1 MIDKNITTKL
11 HFFLCFGMVISI
23 CYWANCIRG
32 KTTISR
38 KSKKCRIVC
47 WKFLFVAGSTANDR
61 IALLQAFN
69 VNEMRPRNCAL
80 LAMSFINE
88 VVNLVPKHDVFI
100 VECYPILAIMCNI
113 SERYDVNSHDFF
125 LQALIRYLM
134 GINNALQISKHT
146 HLCTCDAQL
155 TTVLVIVCVGV

>member
-125 LQALIRYLM
+125 QWGSGKISPVDVATTWSHRPYYRSVINTLM
-134 GINNALQISKHT
+134 
-146 HLCTCDAQL
+146 
-155 TTVLVIVCVGV
+155 VGLPLYQ